1 VAGVVVHS
9 FWHAVVHVVV
19 GVSVQLL
26 AQVSTAWTVQLIVL
40 GSQFA
45 EQPAPDS

>member
-1 VAGVVVHS
+1 LQAS
-9 FWHAVVHVVV
+9 AHAVVHVVV

-26 AQVSTAWTVQLIVL
+26 AHVSTAWTVQLMDPEV
-40 GSQFA
+40 QFA